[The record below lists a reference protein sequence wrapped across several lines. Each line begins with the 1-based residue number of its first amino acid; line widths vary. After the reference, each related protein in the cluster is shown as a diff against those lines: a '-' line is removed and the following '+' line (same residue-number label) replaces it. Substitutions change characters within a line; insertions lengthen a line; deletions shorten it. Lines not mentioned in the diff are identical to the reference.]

1 MGQGILELSVTQE
14 TVANHPCQSA
24 STPVAMPCRYDLAR
38 CVLHLLHHAQLRRQ
52 YITRAPFLGTLMR
65 HFFLLLALPIALLA
79 SGMGESA
86 GAGALIAPASLAL
99 PYASGLIP
107 ALLTA
112 IAPAPV
118 TVRAHQDHAVAMH
131 ARKRSSTAE
140 LPTRHWRSPW
150 SPRMRATSPTGPLDL
165 IARRCNNLHALVADT
180 VGRAS

>member
-1 MGQGILELSVTQE
+1 MTQQ
-14 TVANHPCQSA
+14 TVANNPCQSA
-24 STPVAMPCRYDLAR
+24 SAPVAMPRRYDLAR

-107 ALLTA
+107 APLAAVAL
-112 IAPAPV
+112 APV
-118 TVRAHQDHAVAMH
+118 AVRAHQRLGVATRAH
-131 ARKRSSTAE
+131 ERSCTGQLRS
-140 LPTRHWRSPW
+140 RHRRSHW
-150 SPRMRATSPTGPLDL
+150 SPECMQHHRADRWT
-165 IARRCNNLHALVADT
+165 
-180 VGRAS
+180 